1 MRGTKGSAREKEWD
15 VWYVDPLR
23 IMLTVPGIS
32 SAQSVAGSLH
42 SSPTGLATTGRAA
55 VVRARNRNAPQEES
69 NLMGQVRILSEAE
82 VRSLVSPLEAQQA
95 VEQAFQDFAN
105 GISRMAARI
114 TVNIPDIAGNIR
126 ILPAVKVM
134 PTPRPVP
141 PTRGFLGVKIYTGYV
156 GPVFKDMDKDRFTV
170 LLHDMETG
178 ALLAVVAARYLGALR
193 TGATA
198 AVATKYMA
206 NPGAKVVC
214 VVGAGE
220 QGETQATNMAALLK
234 PQRIIV
240 ADISEPNLKAFAARM
255 KTEGITVE
263 TTTNTEE
270 AVRAA
275 DVVCT
280 STISR
285 NPVIKRAWLKPGVH
299 VNAIGANLANRREV
313 DADLIKA
320 SRVVVEYTEQ
330 ALQEAGDLVLPIKA
344 GEITADV
351 IAAELG
357 DVVTGKKPGRTS
369 PQEITLFKSIGVAI
383 EDIAVAAYVYE
394 KAVALKK
401 GTVVAM

>member
-1 MRGTKGSAREKEWD
+1 
-15 VWYVDPLR
+15 
-23 IMLTVPGIS
+23 
-32 SAQSVAGSLH
+32 
-42 SSPTGLATTGRAA
+42 
-55 VVRARNRNAPQEES
+55 
-69 NLMGQVRILSEAE
+69 MGQVRILSEAE